1 VTGLRRR
8 LATLG
13 HYAEIVWQLSRM
25 EVKTRYFQRSLS
37 YLWWVLEPMLLAA
50 TFFFL
55 VLVLAGGRRAGT
67 PDYAEMFM
75 GLVVWNWFRASANA
89 GMTALVAGAGIIKQ
103 IRFPPV
109 LLFLAR
115 VLTEALGFL
124 SSLGLVVIVLLAF
137 GRPVLPTWV
146 QFPVG
151 LAVQLLLA
159 LAVGIWLSVLGVFVR
174 DTISFINFVFNLLMY
189 VSPIVYREEL
199 VPERY
204 RWLLAWNPFTTLMRV
219 YRNTLI
225 DGRPIDNWGALLA
238 WSLVF
243 AAVLAAGV
251 AMLRAVHRK
260 LYRFL

>member
-1 VTGLRRR
+1 
-8 LATLG
+8 
-13 HYAEIVWQLSRM
+13 
-25 EVKTRYFQRSLS
+25 
-37 YLWWVLEPMLLAA
+37 
-50 TFFFL
+50 
-55 VLVLAGGRRAGT
+55 
-67 PDYAEMFM
+67 
-75 GLVVWNWFRASANA
+75 
-89 GMTALVAGAGIIKQ
+89 
-103 IRFPPV
+103 
-109 LLFLAR
+109 
-115 VLTEALGFL
+115 
-124 SSLGLVVIVLLAF
+124 
-137 GRPVLPTWV
+137 V